1 MPYTPPEIYLGE
13 IVDINDPLKEGR
25 AKIRVFGLFD
35 ELEVEDIPWA
45 NQINGIS
52 FSGTGNGRL
61 SIPRLGA
68 VVAVKFDGQNYYR
81 MVYYGEWVSSP
92 DMLEELS
99 ESYEGAHSIIYDVG
113 AEPGPLKIFYTK
125 SKGMNFILG
134 DAKVQLDTQDGGQL
148 RIVIEMGED
157 QIRMENN
164 KVIINSNNIELGEAA
179 FESVI
184 KGNTF
189 QTYFNSHIHL
199 GNLGGPTSPP
209 VIPSDPTHLS
219 NVSKTK

>member
-1 MPYTPPEIYLGE
+1 MSYSPPKLYLGE

-35 ELEVEDIPWA
+35 GLEDEDIPWA
-45 NQINGIS
+45 SQVNYVS
-52 FSGTGNGRL
+52 FSGKGNGAI
-61 SIPRLGA
+61 SIPRVGT
-68 VVAVKFDGQNYYR
+68 VVALEFDGQNYYR
-81 MVYYGEWVSSP
+81 FYYYAEWETNP
-92 DMLEELS
+92 DLLEEIS
-99 ESYEGAHSIIYDVG
+99 DSYEGAHSLIYDS
-113 AEPGPLKIFYTK
+113 ESTPGPLKIFYTQK
-125 SKGMNFILG
+125 KGLNLILG
-134 DAKVQLDTQDGGQL
+134 DAKIQLDTQDGGQL
-148 RIVIEMGED
+148 RVVIEMGQD

-179 FESVI
+179 IESVI

-189 QTYFNSHIHL
+189 QTYFNSHTHI

-219 NVSKTK
+219 NVSKTR

>member
-35 ELEVEDIPWA
+35 DLDVEDIPWA

-92 DMLEELS
+92 DMLEEIS

-179 FESVI
+179 IESVI

-189 QTYFNSHIHL
+189 QTFFNSHTHL

>member
-1 MPYTPPEIYLGE
+1 MPYSPPEIYLGE

-25 AKIRVFGLFD
+25 AKIKVFGLFD
-35 ELEVEDIPWA
+35 DLDVEDIPWA
-45 NQINGIS
+45 SQINGIS

-61 SIPRLGA
+61 SIPRLGS

-92 DMLEELS
+92 DMLEEIS

-113 AEPGPLKIFYTK
+113 AEPGPLKMFYTK
-125 SKGMNFILG
+125 SKGMNLILG

-148 RIVIEMGED
+148 RIVIEMGSD

-179 FESVI
+179 IESVI

-189 QTYFNSHIHL
+189 QTFFNSHTHL